1 MADRSWM
8 YLENRACNEYL
19 NGVLV
24 FIAAAE
30 EDMKSGKKVAMCC
43 PCYDCK
49 NGRSF
54 EHSMHLHAHL
64 IMRGFKENYK
74 CWNKHGE
81 EGVNPGEIDQGPP
94 GGNAEGQHLSD
105 DDILGIHDDY
115 GDLIENVDQM
125 MLDAKGNDEYVDGE
139 FKGFEELVHDSKK
152 PLYPGCDQKLTR
164 LYAVLKLLQ
173 LKASHCWSDRSF
185 TALLH
190 LLGELLP
197 KEHELPENTYDAKK
211 IICPLGL
218 EVEKIHAC
226 KEDCILY
233 RGEFADLTECPECG
247 TSRYKRRNDWG
258 DDKVAS
264 KRKGPPRKV
273 VWYFP
278 IIPRLKRL
286 FANKKEAQLLRWH
299 KEGRKNDG
307 NLRHPADSA
316 QWRNIDAKYRDFA
329 QEMRNI
335 RFAMSTDGMNPFG
348 DMSTSHSTWPV
359 LLTIFNLPPWLCNK
373 RKYIMLSVL
382 ISGPRQPGI
391 NIDVYL
397 RPLVDDL
404 KGLWSDG
411 VEVWDQ
417 CQREYFQL
425 RAMLFC
431 TIQDLP
437 ALYAV
442 SGQCKGGK
450 GCPQCL
456 YDTESVWL
464 NNSKKTVYMR
474 HRQSGEITFYS
485 EETKNVSERIIECS
499 QDSSCGVRENDALNK
514 ALGNP
519 EHTGRVRGVS
529 SSAGWKFGWPEHRA
543 MYKKRKRSE
552 VDVDKLTETIT
563 AQVTQDV
570 MARVATLLA
579 SQGIQFELP
588 TPATVSPADGHKSSC
603 ASAGASGREPDLYE
617 EMMQATAH
625 EPEPDTIDLLSEP
638 TPCSLMIILG
648 GYDIEVA
655 RGLVYPQQLELHTVP
670 IRDDFAVVF
679 VDHANSDYHD
689 WVLEVP
695 PNDEITT
702 LGQAQL
708 QRIQWRRMHI
718 VVRSNGEEF
727 SGPSGASPSVS
738 KPLDGGHEKIDT
750 LPEPPKCNQHKTS
763 KKSSSTKYPE
773 GSQGK
778 PPKKASPP
786 KSLEGSQ
793 QKHAKETSISKSLDG
808 SKEKHANKGDLHK
821 EQQQKGAK
829 SIEKC
834 SEKDKADKTAKK
846 LKGAKSTEQK
856 LEKPAKS
863 KNGNSNKQVQS
874 SLTTVNQKFK
884 FGQPMMRASELQM
897 AGACTVELH
906 NYYVTRCREKKSSF
920 TVFFQRKHFLTKD
933 DYFIVTFASLYG
945 LFNIDR
951 LDMSL
956 LRCFTLYMILE
967 TKKKSQ
973 PVGFLDPQVLSLSS
987 IEDQRDYA
995 KSYVARQLSHYAA
1008 SKECEYVM
1016 VPYNDAEHWILVLI
1030 CLKRNLVLYLD
1041 SAISENRDFSI
1052 LTGLLDE
1059 AFETFIAIGPQKK
1072 RQGNPK
1078 LRHETKFPCH
1088 QQPSSNVCGFY
1099 VAHHMLCAAAA
1110 TGLKNTEDLT
1120 MPNGP
1125 IEYRALSEL
1134 REDLATFLVS
1144 KVISS
1149 TGEFHCPTATY

>member
-139 FKGFEELVHDSKK
+139 FKGFEELVRDSKK

-247 TSRYKRRNDWG
+247 TSCYKRRNDWG

-329 QEMRNI
+329 QEVRNI

-474 HRQSGEITFYS
+474 HRRFLPKSHAYQKMKDQFDGTTEKASAPRHFTGEYLHK
-485 EETKNVSERIIECS
+485 EVS
-499 QDSSCGVRENDALNK
+499 K
-514 ALGNP
+514 
-519 EHTGRVRGVS
+519 VS
-529 SSAGWKFGWPEHRA
+529 SILG
-543 MYKKRKRSE
+543 KRKR
-552 VDVDKLTETIT
+552 
-563 AQVTQDV
+563 
-570 MARVATLLA
+570 
-579 SQGIQFELP
+579 
-588 TPATVSPADGHKSSC
+588 
-603 ASAGASGREPDLYE
+603 
-617 EMMQATAH
+617 
-625 EPEPDTIDLLSEP
+625 
-638 TPCSLMIILG
+638 
-648 GYDIEVA
+648 
-655 RGLVYPQQLELHTVP
+655 
-670 IRDDFAVVF
+670 
-679 VDHANSDYHD
+679 N
-689 WVLEVP
+689 
-695 PNDEITT
+695 
-702 LGQAQL
+702 
-708 QRIQWRRMHI
+708 
-718 VVRSNGEEF
+718 
-727 SGPSGASPSVS
+727 
-738 KPLDGGHEKIDT
+738 
-750 LPEPPKCNQHKTS
+750 
-763 KKSSSTKYPE
+763 
-773 GSQGK
+773 
-778 PPKKASPP
+778 
-786 KSLEGSQ
+786 
-793 QKHAKETSISKSLDG
+793 
-808 SKEKHANKGDLHK
+808 
-821 EQQQKGAK
+821 AK
-829 SIEKC
+829 SNEK
-834 SEKDKADKTAKK
+834 E
-846 LKGAKSTEQK
+846 
-856 LEKPAKS
+856 
-863 KNGNSNKQVQS
+863 
-874 SLTTVNQKFK
+874 
-884 FGQPMMRASELQM
+884 MW
-897 AGACTVELH
+897 
-906 NYYVTRCREKKSSF
+906 
-920 TVFFQRKHFLTKD
+920 
-933 DYFIVTFASLYG
+933 
-945 LFNIDR
+945 
-951 LDMSL
+951 
-956 LRCFTLYMILE
+956 
-967 TKKKSQ
+967 KKKSI
-973 PVGFLDPQVLSLSS
+973 LWEL
-987 IEDQRDYA
+987 
-995 KSYVARQLSHYAA
+995 
-1008 SKECEYVM
+1008 
-1016 VPYNDAEHWILVLI
+1016 PYW
-1030 CLKRNLVLYLD
+1030 
-1041 SAISENRDFSI
+1041 
-1052 LTGLLDE
+1052 
-1059 AFETFIAIGPQKK
+1059 
-1072 RQGNPK
+1072 
-1078 LRHETKFPCH
+1078 
-1088 QQPSSNVCGFY
+1088 
-1099 VAHHMLCAAAA
+1099 
-1110 TGLKNTEDLT
+1110 EDLDVRHCLDV
-1120 MPNGP
+1120 MH
-1125 IEYRALSEL
+1125 IEKNFCDSLLGTFFNVKGKSKDHENARADLREMGLRLEL
-1134 REDLATFLVS
+1134 CPHGTREDLPVASITMS
-1144 KVISS
+1144 KKEKKELC
-1149 TGEFHCPTATY
+1149 EFFKGVKVTSGYSCNIGRFFSVKDLKVVG